1 MQVPRPRHK
10 LADSLEQKIFK
21 EKRLSERL
29 SQVKQQYSK
38 VALWAF
44 DEHRLGLKPIIKRVW
59 VKKGQRPITKVYHR
73 YEWLYLYA
81 FVCPQTG
88 ETYWCIM
95 PRANICVYT
104 IVIKEFAKAVGA
116 SKEKGV
122 IVVLD
127 QAGWHSKKELPAG
140 IELEFL
146 PSRSPELQP
155 AERLWELTDD
165 PLANKYFETLDDL
178 EAVLKRSCENLM
190 QNPDLITQQTLFHW
204 WPIF

>member
-1 MQVPRPRHK
+1 MLQNKRYSKKKRLPER
-10 LADSLEQKIFK
+10 LEQV
-21 EKRLSERL
+21 RQNYSE
-29 SQVKQQYSK
+29 VE
-38 VALWAF
+38 LWAF
-44 DEHRLGLKPIIKRVW
+44 DEHRLGLKPIIKRKW
-59 VKKGQRPITKVYHR
+59 AKKGKRPIATVHHR
-73 YEWLYLYA
+73 FEWLYLYA

-95 PRANICVYT
+95 PRVDIEVYK
-104 IVIKEFAKAVGA
+104 IAMKEFAKAVGA
-116 SKEKGV
+116 SKDKGV

-146 PSRSPELQP
+146 PSHSPELQP

-165 PLANKYFETLDDL
+165 PLANEYFKTLDDL
-178 EAVLKRSCENLM
+178 EAVLKKSCEHLLKER
-190 QNPDLITQQTLFHW
+190 DLITKHTLFHW